1 MELKK
6 HLDILCNKIGERHL
20 GSKGEKEA
28 QNYIEEQFKKIGYEV
43 VKENFTAPSWNY
55 GKYFLKTEDI
65 DFPCFPCF
73 YSNSCDIKGQLVIVN
88 PKYIENYKGELKD
101 KICIIFEE
109 IGDVNQANKIAK
121 ILEDYGAGALIIV
134 SPYENTYSTKIVRNP
149 YLKKLGVM
157 TVSKNTAREI
167 IKNIKNVFHIKIEGK
182 NFVSKSYNI
191 IAKYKGKTD
200 KKIVIGAH
208 YDTSPGCAGAWDNAT
223 GVSILIELARYL
235 KDKNIKYSIDF
246 VAFGGEEYGG
256 LGYGMGG
263 YKYFKMHKEEN
274 ILLMVCFDS
283 IGVYL
288 GEVSCYV
295 GKSNYIKGILN
306 DILCKF
312 NVDVKG
318 YKMGSDNNIFNDNGI
333 PNIWFTDWDEKT
345 SKYYYIHS
353 PFDNLDIIDIEKING
368 ISKIIFDALEKLL
381 KIEIERK
388 KQELEF
394 VRMRKEDLKEIEKI
408 VKKIWTM
415 GVDKLRE
422 ETYGLIGNKS
432 WDEWV
437 WKSVKEYLKDRNT
450 KKFVTK
456 INGKIAGFCS
466 YRIDRIKKI
475 GTVGYNGVLPE
486 YSGMGI
492 GTFQINKILELM
504 KKEGMEIAEVL
515 TGLNEGHTPARR
527 MYEKAGFKE
536 FFKSV
541 LYTKKL

>member
-1 MELKK
+1 MRLKE
-6 HLDILCNKIGERHL
+6 HLDILCNKIVERHL
-20 GSKGEKEA
+20 GSEGEK
-28 QNYIEEQFKKIGYEV
+28 QTQKYIEEEFKEIGYEV
-43 VKENFTAPSWNY
+43 LREDFTAPCWNY
-55 GKYFLKTEDI
+55 GKYFLKTENI

-73 YSNSCDIKGQLVIVN
+73 YSNSCDIKGQPIIIN
-88 PKYIENYKGELKD
+88 SKYIENYKEKIKG

-109 IGDVNQANKIAK
+109 IGDVNEAGKIAK

-149 YLKKLGVM
+149 DLKKLGVI
-157 TVSKNTAREI
+157 TVSKDTAKEI
-167 IKNIKNVFHIKIEGK
+167 IKNIKNVFHLKIEGK
-182 NFVSKSYNI
+182 NFISNSCNI
-191 IAKYKGKTD
+191 VAKYKGKTD

-208 YDTSPGCAGAWDNAT
+208 YDTPPGCPGAWDNAT

-235 KDKNIKYSIDF
+235 KDKNVKYSIDF

-256 LGYGMGG
+256 LGYGIGG
-263 YKYFKMHKEEN
+263 YEYFKKHKKED
-274 ILLMVCFDS
+274 ILWMTCLDS

-288 GEVSCYV
+288 GEVKCYI
-295 GKSNYIKGILN
+295 GKSNYIKGILR
-306 DILCKF
+306 DILSKF
-312 NVDVKG
+312 NIEVKD
-318 YKMGSDNNIFNDNGI
+318 YRKGSDNNIFNDNNI

-345 SKYYYIHS
+345 SKYYHIHS
-353 PFDNLDIIDIEKING
+353 PKDNLDIIDLEKLNR
-368 ISKIIFDALEKLL
+368 ISEIIFFTIEKLL
-381 KIEIERK
+381 KIEIERE
-388 KQELEF
+388 KQRLKF
-394 VRMRKEDLKEIEKI
+394 MRMRKNDFKEVKNI
-408 VKKIWTM
+408 VRKIWTM

-422 ETYGLIGNKS
+422 ETYGIIGNKS

-437 WKSVKEYLKDRNT
+437 WKSVKEYLKEKNT

-456 INGKIAGFCS
+456 INGKIVGFCS
-466 YRIDRIKKI
+466 YRIDKIKKI

-486 YSGMGI
+486 YSGLGI
-492 GTFQINKILELM
+492 GTYQINKILELM

-515 TGLNEGHTPARR
+515 TGLNEGHAPARR